1 MIGTRF
7 LADPA
12 LVAIIVLLLTT
23 FLLIISF
30 LVVRS
35 FEHLAEANRM
45 KSEFVSIV
53 SHQLRS
59 PITNLSWAL
68 DFLSSGRAGTF
79 KGEEEEYLM
88 ILKENIDRMNDLVSD
103 LLIVSR
109 VETVNLPLN
118 KDFFSLEEI
127 TKHVIEDS
135 SPFAKAS
142 NVEIKLEVEKNLPK
156 AFADSYQIEQ
166 VIENLIDNAI
176 KYVEGKSEAK
186 INLSQKKDKLYFE
199 IKDSGVGI
207 PSGDQKLIFQKF
219 FRSSNSLRQQTQ
231 GSGLG
236 LFIAK
241 SIVERSGG
249 KIGFKSQV
257 GEGTTFWFTLPTK

>member
-12 LVAIIVLLLTT
+12 LVAIIVLLLSS
-23 FLLIISF
+23 FLLIIAF

-68 DFLSSGRAGTF
+68 DFLSSGRVGSF
-79 KGEEEEYLM
+79 KGEEEEYLK
-88 ILKENIDRMNDLVSD
+88 ILKENIGRMNNLVSD

-109 VETVNLPLN
+109 IETVNLPPN
-118 KDFFSLEEI
+118 KDFFSLEET
-127 TKHVIEDS
+127 TKQVIKDS
-135 SPFAKAS
+135 NPFARAS
-142 NVEIKLEVEKNLPK
+142 NIEIKLEAENNLPK
-156 AFADSYQIEQ
+156 AFADSRQIEQ
-166 VIENLIDNAI
+166 AIENLIDNAI
-176 KYVEGKSEAK
+176 KYMEGKGEVK

-199 IKDSGVGI
+199 IRDNGVGI
-207 PSGDQKLIFQKF
+207 PDGDQKLIFQKF

-257 GEGTTFWFTLPTK
+257 DEGTTFWFTLPIK